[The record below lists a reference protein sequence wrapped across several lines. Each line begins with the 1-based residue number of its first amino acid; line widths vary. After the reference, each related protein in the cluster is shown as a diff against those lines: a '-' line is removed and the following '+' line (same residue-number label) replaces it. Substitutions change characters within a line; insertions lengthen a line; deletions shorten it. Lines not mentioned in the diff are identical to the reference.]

1 MSENNEQEKKEIFFS
16 ENTGKLL
23 AIGGIIFILLAVII
37 FILFGNWSFSTTLY
51 EEKIAQFGD
60 FIGGII
66 GSLFSL
72 AGIILFYVALKEQR
86 KDININQENLKIQ
99 SIALNQQV
107 EEFKAQKTEL
117 IETRKVYEEQTILF
131 REQTNLYKQQ
141 NKELKEQTTTAKL
154 QQFDSSFFSYLNM
167 FINYKN
173 TLDLKTHNNNYF
185 NRIYLEILNIELNN
199 KTLID
204 SFKLIQT
211 KYMEVFHQHKNE
223 LSLYFK
229 TLYRII
235 ILIDSSSIEEEKKQQ
250 YFKLLRS
257 QLSDSE
263 LLVLYYNYHSHLG
276 VKVRPYIIKYGLL
289 KHLRILDKIEMGSDL
304 RINEK
309 FEFEDFLSKIG
320 NYILEGFE
328 KFKSLEET
336 QDVDLSANASILNVN
351 LEIKLKII
359 SDFNF
364 SLIFKKNEFE
374 SQSQFDKEIIRKLV
388 SRQIYSVLF
397 LTKFNLPQE
406 NEILISTIECQPNL
420 EFNFKIENIQNI

>member
-1 MSENNEQEKKEIFFS
+1 MTENNEQDKKEIFFS
-16 ENTGKLL
+16 ENTGKLF
-23 AIGGIIFILLAVII
+23 AVGGIVFIILAAFIFIAL
-37 FILFGNWSFSTTLY
+37 GNWNFSQTLN

-72 AGIILFYVALKEQR
+72 AGVILFYVALKEQR
-86 KDININQENLKIQ
+86 KDININQENLKLQ
-99 SIALNQQV
+99 NIALNQQV

-167 FINYKN
+167 FIDLKN
-173 TLDLKTHNNNYF
+173 TLDLRTESKNYF
-185 NRIYLEILNIELNN
+185 GKIYLEILNIESKD

-204 SFKLIQT
+204 SLALIQT
-211 KYMEVFHQHKNE
+211 KYMEVFHFHINE
-223 LSLYFK
+223 LSHYFK

-235 ILIDSSSIEEEKKQQ
+235 ILIDSSSLEEERKQQ

-276 VKVRPYIIKYGLL
+276 IKVRPYIIKYGLL
-289 KHLRILDKIEMGSDL
+289 KHIRILDKIEMGSDL
-304 RINEK
+304 KVNEK
-309 FEFEDFLSKIG
+309 FEYEDFLAKIG
-320 NYILEGFE
+320 IYILEGLE
-328 KFKSLEET
+328 KFKSLEESE
-336 QDVDLSANASILNVN
+336 DVDLSTNLSILNVY
-351 LEIKLKII
+351 LEMKLKII

-364 SLIFKKNEFE
+364 TLIFKNSDFE
-374 SQSQFDKEIIRKLV
+374 GQSILNKEIIRKLV

-397 LTKFNLPQE
+397 LTKFKLPLE
-406 NEILISTIECQPNL
+406 NEIIISTTECLPNL

>member
-1 MSENNEQEKKEIFFS
+1 MTESNEQDKKEIFFS
-16 ENTGKLL
+16 ENTGKLF
-23 AIGGIIFILLAVII
+23 AVGGIIFIIMAAII
-37 FILFGNWSFSTTLY
+37 FIVLGNWNFSKTLD

-72 AGIILFYVALKEQR
+72 AGVILFYVALKEQR
-86 KDININQENLKIQ
+86 KDININQENLKLQ
-99 SIALNQQV
+99 NNALNQQV

-141 NKELKEQTTTAKL
+141 NKELKEQTTIAKL

-167 FINYKN
+167 FINFKN
-173 TLDLKTHNNNYF
+173 TLDLKSDCKNYF
-185 NRIYLEILNIELNN
+185 EKIHFEILKIESKD
-199 KTLID
+199 KTLIE
-204 SFKLIQT
+204 SFALIQT
-211 KYMEVFHQHKNE
+211 KYMEVFHLHKNE
-223 LSLYFK
+223 LSHYFK

-235 ILIDSSSIEEEKKQQ
+235 ILIDSSSIEEERKQQ
-250 YFKLLRS
+250 YSKLLRS

-276 VKVRPYIIKYGLL
+276 VKVRSYIIKYRLL
-289 KHLRILDKIEMGSDL
+289 KHIRILDKIEMGSDL
-304 RINEK
+304 NVNEK
-309 FEFEDFLSKIG
+309 FDYEDFLSKIG

-336 QDVDLSANASILNVN
+336 DDVDLSTNISILNVS
-351 LEIKLKII
+351 LEMKLKIM
-359 SDFNF
+359 SDFSF
-364 SLIFKKNEFE
+364 TLIFKKSEFE
-374 SQSQFDKEIIRKLV
+374 NQSILNKEIFKNLV

-397 LTKFNLPQE
+397 LTKFKLPQE
-406 NEILISTIECQPNL
+406 NEIQISTTERLPNL

>member
-1 MSENNEQEKKEIFFS
+1 MTESNEQDKKEIFFS
-16 ENTGKLL
+16 ENTGKLF
-23 AIGGIIFILLAVII
+23 AVGGIVFIILAALIFILL
-37 FILFGNWSFSTTLY
+37 GNWNFSKTLN

-72 AGIILFYVALKEQR
+72 AGVILFYVALKEQR
-86 KDININQENLKIQ
+86 KDININQENLKLQ
-99 SIALNQQV
+99 NIALNQQV

-141 NKELKEQTTTAKL
+141 NKELKEQTSTGKL

-167 FINYKN
+167 FIDLKN
-173 TLDLKTHNNNYF
+173 TLDLKTDSKNYF
-185 NRIYLEILNIELNN
+185 GEIYLEISKIESKD

-204 SFKLIQT
+204 SFTLIQT
-211 KYMEVFHQHKNE
+211 KYMEMFHLHKNE
-223 LSLYFK
+223 LSHYFK

-235 ILIDSSSIEEEKKQQ
+235 ILIDSSSLEEERKQQ

-263 LLVLYYNYHSHLG
+263 LLVLYYNYHTNWG
-276 VKVRPYIIKYGLL
+276 IKVRPYIIKYGLL
-289 KHLRILDKIEMGSDL
+289 KHIRILDKIEMGSNL
-304 RINEK
+304 EVNEK
-309 FEFEDFLSKIG
+309 FEYEDFLAKIG
-320 NYILEGFE
+320 IYILEGFE
-328 KFKSLEET
+328 KFKSLEEIE
-336 QDVDLSANASILNVN
+336 DVDLSTNSSILNVY
-351 LEIKLKII
+351 LEMKLKII
-359 SDFNF
+359 NDFNF
-364 SLIFKKNEFE
+364 TLIFKNSDFE
-374 SQSQFDKEIIRKLV
+374 NQSVLNKEIIRKLV

-397 LTKFNLPQE
+397 LTKFKLPQE
-406 NEILISTIECQPNL
+406 NEIIISTTECLPNL

>member
-1 MSENNEQEKKEIFFS
+1 MTENNEQEKKEIFFS
-16 ENTGKLL
+16 ENTGKLF
-23 AIGGIIFILLAVII
+23 AIGGIIFIVLAAII
-37 FILFGNWSFSTTLY
+37 FILLGNWNFSKTLN
-51 EEKIAQFGD
+51 EEKIGQFGD

-72 AGIILFYVALKEQR
+72 AGVILFYVALKEQR
-86 KDININQENLKIQ
+86 KDININQENLKLQ
-99 SIALNQQV
+99 NIALNQQV

-154 QQFDSSFFSYLNM
+154 QQFDSSFFSYLNV
-167 FINYKN
+167 FINFKN
-173 TLDLKTHNNNYF
+173 TLDIKSASKNYF
-185 NRIYLEILNIELNN
+185 NEVYLEILNIELKD

-204 SFKLIQT
+204 SFALIQAR
-211 KYMEVFHQHKNE
+211 YIEVFHLHKNE
-223 LSLYFK
+223 LSHYFK

-235 ILIDSSSIEEEKKQQ
+235 ILIDTSSIEEEKKKQ

-276 VKVRPYIIKYGLL
+276 AKVRPYVITYDLL
-289 KHLRILDKIEMGSDL
+289 KHIRILDKIEMGSDL
-304 RINEK
+304 RVNEK

-320 NYILEGFE
+320 YYILEAFE

-336 QDVDLSANASILNVN
+336 EDVDLSTSTSISNVN

-359 SDFNF
+359 NDFNF
-364 SLIFKKNEFE
+364 TLIFKKDEFE
-374 SQSQFDKEIIRKLV
+374 NQGIFNRELIKKLV
-388 SRQIYSVLF
+388 SRQIYSILY
-397 LTKFNLPQE
+397 LSKFKLPQE
-406 NEILISTIECQPNL
+406 NEIIISTTECLPNL

>member
-1 MSENNEQEKKEIFFS
+1 MTENNKQEKKEIFFT
-16 ENTGKLL
+16 ENTGKKF
-23 AIGGIIFILLAVII
+23 AIGGIIFIVLAAII
-37 FILFGNWSFSTTLY
+37 FILHGNWSFSKTLN

-72 AGIILFYVALKEQR
+72 AGVILFYVALKEQR
-86 KDININQENLKIQ
+86 KDININQENLKLQ
-99 SIALNQQV
+99 NIALNQQV
-107 EEFKAQKTEL
+107 DEFKAQKTEL

-167 FINYKN
+167 FIDFKN
-173 TLDLKTHNNNYF
+173 GLDLKTSSKNYF
-185 NRIYLEILNIELNN
+185 GEIYLEILNIESQD
-199 KTLID
+199 KTLIET
-204 SFKLIQT
+204 FALIQT
-211 KYMEVFHQHKNE
+211 KYIEVFHLYKNE

-289 KHLRILDKIEMGSDL
+289 KHIRILDKIEMGSDL
-304 RINEK
+304 KVNQK

-328 KFKSLEET
+328 KFKSLEEIE
-336 QDVDLSANASILNVN
+336 DVDLSANASILNVN
-351 LEIKLKII
+351 LEMKLKII

-364 SLIFKKNEFE
+364 SLIFKNSEFKN
-374 SQSQFDKEIIRKLV
+374 QSLLDKETIIKLV

-397 LTKFNLPQE
+397 LSKFKLPQE
-406 NEILISTIECQPNL
+406 NEIKISTIECLLNF
-420 EFNFKIENIQNI
+420 EFNFRIENIQNI